1 MAKTKITK
9 KEALDKFQAAR
20 EKKRKCLAQLEKS
33 MKETYKERTG
43 KEAEK
48 FFALCYFIFHW
59 NVLIVGKLP
68 IK

>member
-1 MAKTKITK
+1 MIINEKCYLCKQKGEIEYMAKTKITK

-48 FFALCYFIFHW
+48 FFAL
-59 NVLIVGKLP
+59 
-68 IK
+68 

>member
-1 MAKTKITK
+1 MEYIAKTKITK

-48 FFALCYFIFHW
+48 FFAL
-59 NVLIVGKLP
+59 
-68 IK
+68 

>member
-20 EKKRKCLAQLEKS
+20 EKKKRKCLAQLEKS

-48 FFALCYFIFHW
+48 FFAL
-59 NVLIVGKLP
+59 
-68 IK
+68 

>member
-33 MKETYKERTG
+33 MKEKIGR
-43 KEAEK
+43 A
-48 FFALCYFIFHW
+48 H
-59 NVLIVGKLP
+59 V
-68 IK
+68 

>member
-1 MAKTKITK
+1 MLSLQVERRNRVYGKTKITK

-48 FFALCYFIFHW
+48 FFAL
-59 NVLIVGKLP
+59 
-68 IK
+68 

>member
-9 KEALDKFQAAR
+9 KKLLTSFKLR
-20 EKKRKCLAQLEKS
+20 ERKNEKCLAQLEKS

-48 FFALCYFIFHW
+48 FFAL
-59 NVLIVGKLP
+59 
-68 IK
+68 

>member
-43 KEAEK
+43 KEAENS
-48 FFALCYFIFHW
+48 LLYDTSSFI
-59 NVLIVGKLP
+59 GTY
-68 IK
+68 

>member
-33 MKETYKERTG
+33 MKETDKERTG

-48 FFALCYFIFHW
+48 FFAL
-59 NVLIVGKLP
+59 
-68 IK
+68 

>member
-33 MKETYKERTG
+33 MKETYLVAVKGWESGMPHAQSLMRG
-43 KEAEK
+43 PMA
-48 FFALCYFIFHW
+48 
-59 NVLIVGKLP
+59 
-68 IK
+68 